1 MAAGNSDGGSFL
13 ISLCSGN
20 SSFLIRGLGLGSGSD
35 EEMILQSFLGTR
47 LNFLCWIS
55 SG

>member
-13 ISLCSGN
+13 ISCSCI
-20 SSFLIRGLGLGSGSD
+20 SSFLIRVLGLGSGSD
-35 EEMILQSFLGTR
+35 EGRILQSFLGTR
-47 LNFLCWIS
+47 LNFLCRIS